1 MKAITVRQPWA
12 LHIMQSGKDVE
23 NRTRNIAGS
32 YRGPIVIH
40 AAKVADEEALRALP
54 RLPPNGIP
62 RIFYWRG
69 VDLRT
74 GAVVKWGERL

>member
-23 NRTRNIAGS
+23 NRTRNI
-32 YRGPIVIH
+32 
-40 AAKVADEEALRALP
+40 
-54 RLPPNGIP
+54 
-62 RIFYWRG
+62 
-69 VDLRT
+69 DLRT